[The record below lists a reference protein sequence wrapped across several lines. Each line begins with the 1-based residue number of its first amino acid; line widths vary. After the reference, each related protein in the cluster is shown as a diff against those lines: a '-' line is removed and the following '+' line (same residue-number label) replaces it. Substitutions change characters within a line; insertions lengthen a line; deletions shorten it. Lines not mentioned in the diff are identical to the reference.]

1 MQYARLGAPAAEH
14 AAFLLVYF
22 TFFLDNV
29 LLTVLVPIIPDWVRG
44 ESLALWAERAA
55 PLAQLLNCTVQR
67 VADEEGT
74 RLVPTARTV
83 SDVRLLIF
91 FTKINLKIRCIIF
104 LLHICLVLLKVA
116 GETVHISVGS
126 GIGASQLVVGAV
138 LGAKA
143 GVQLATAPAAA
154 AATERLGPARCLR
167 LATLLLA
174 LAAISNVAHHIL
186 YTDDIIYSAQQM
198 NFLDK
203 VWRSVG
209 SLRIKFYAQAF
220 PPVCVCGAVFACCGV
235 WCGGAGC
242 AVCAGA
248 GRGAQGAGAALAGV
262 AGLALVSRA
271 RRPNQ
276 LAALLGAVAL
286 GVLVGYPFG
295 GVAYKL
301 WSEAAPFQ
309 LIAVAF
315 VVNMGMQYLFL
326 NKPEYNEVC
335 SSGVT
340 YRSSAREVWAERRGA
355 GGAGAGAVLA
365 ATALLA
371 ALEPGLPLW
380 ALRRFRPPR
389 WAAGALFVPD
399 SAGYLLATL
408 GTGSRAPERAALGGA
423 ALAGLGALLLP
434 GARSLGALAAAQA
447 CVGAGVGA
455 VDAALVPALLAACPA
470 RRVPA
475 RAALLQA
482 AASAA
487 LALGNPP
494 SLYT

>member
-1 MQYARLGAPAAEH
+1 MQYERLGAPAGH

-55 PLAQLLNCTVQR
+55 PLAQLLNTTVQR
-67 VADEEGT
+67 IADETEG
-74 RLVPTARTV
+74 
-83 SDVRLLIF
+83 
-91 FTKINLKIRCIIF
+91 
-104 LLHICLVLLKVA
+104 
-116 GETVHISVGS
+116 E
-126 GIGASQLVVGAV
+126 GIGASQLAVGAV

-143 GVQLATAPAAA
+143 GAQLVAAPAAA

-174 LAAISNVAHHIL
+174 LA
-186 YTDDIIYSAQQM
+186 
-198 NFLDK
+198 
-203 VWRSVG
+203 
-209 SLRIKFYAQAF
+209 SLTFAW
-220 PPVCVCGAVFACCGV
+220 CGA
-235 WCGGAGC
+235 WCGGRQC
-242 AVCAGA
+242 AWCAGA

-271 RRPNQ
+271 RRPARV
-276 LAALLGAVAL
+276 AALLGAVAL

-309 LIAVAF
+309 LIAAAF
-315 VVNMGMQYLFL
+315 VANLGMQYIFL

-335 SSGVT
+335 EADGGGSGGGS
-340 YRSSAREVWAERRGA
+340 YRSSLREVWAERRGA
-355 GGAGAGAVLA
+355 GGAGAGAVFA

-371 ALEPGLPLW
+371 ALEPCLPLW
-380 ALRRFRPPR
+380 VMERFHPQR
-389 WAAGALFVPD
+389 WALGAMFVPD
-399 SAGYLLATL
+399 SLGYLVATSALPACGAAL
-408 GTGSRAPERAALGGA
+408 GGERAALAGA
-423 ALAGLGALLLP
+423 VAAALGALLLP
-434 GARSLGALAAAQA
+434 AARSLTALALCQAA
-447 CVGAGVGA
+447 VGGGVGA
-455 VDAALVPALLAACPA
+455 VDAALVPALLARCGAA
-470 RRVPA
+470 RLPH

-487 LALGNPP
+487 LALGPVVGGVLSFALGFETALRLLALAALLHAALLHRALSDHPLSEQWGAPP
-494 SLYT
+494 LEELSAETPEETPLQPANFAHFH

>member
-55 PLAQLLNCTVQR
+55 PLAQLLNSTVQR
-67 VADEEGT
+67 VADEE
-74 RLVPTARTV
+74 
-83 SDVRLLIF
+83 
-91 FTKINLKIRCIIF
+91 
-104 LLHICLVLLKVA
+104 
-116 GETVHISVGS
+116 GS

-143 GVQLATAPAAA
+143 GVQLAMAPAAA

-174 LAAISNVAHHIL
+174 LAAI
-186 YTDDIIYSAQQM
+186 M
-198 NFLDK
+198 
-203 VWRSVG
+203 
-209 SLRIKFYAQAF
+209 
-220 PPVCVCGAVFACCGV
+220 FACCGL

-271 RRPNQ
+271 RRPKQ

-315 VVNMGMQYLFL
+315 VVNIGMQYLFL
-326 NKPEYNEVC
+326 NKPECNEVC
-335 SSGVT
+335 GSGGSGGSGGSDGAGT
-340 YRSSAREVWAERRGA
+340 YRSSSREVWAERRGA

-371 ALEPGLPLW
+371 ALEPCLPLW
-380 ALRRFRPPR
+380 AMRRFRPPR

-408 GTGSRAPERAALGGA
+408 LAGARAPERAALGGA
-423 ALAGLGALLLP
+423 LLAGLGALLLP
-434 GARSLGALAAAQA
+434 GARSLGELAAAQGA
-447 CVGAGVGA
+447 VGAGVGA
-455 VDAALVPALLAACPA
+455 LDAALVPALLAGCPA

-487 LALGNPP
+487 LALGPVVGGVLSYALGFATALRLLALANLLHAAL
-494 SLYT
+494 LYRALRQFPLSEQVTCLRDSAA